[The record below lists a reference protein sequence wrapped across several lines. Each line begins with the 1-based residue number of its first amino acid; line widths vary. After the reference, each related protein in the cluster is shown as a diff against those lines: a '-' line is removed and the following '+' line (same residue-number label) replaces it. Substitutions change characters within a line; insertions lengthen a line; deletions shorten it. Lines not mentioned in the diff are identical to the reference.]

1 MSPDPARL
9 STSDLRHEVLDGVA
23 EGRPRTGPLDM
34 HVDVT
39 NTCNAACISCWDH
52 SPLLDTPRPRSWKR
66 HRIDRDRFLGLVDEL
81 AALGSVRSFVIS
93 GMGEPLTHP
102 DIYELIAA
110 VKAQGWRLTV
120 ISNLIAAKIDRLAS
134 SGVDRLLVGVH
145 GATPAT
151 YSAFHPGWTEAEFF
165 RLCSHLRVLRRAGV
179 SARHVHVITRET
191 APEVVQMVGFGRLF
205 DADRVNFKLAS
216 LGEGTQACGIDATQ
230 RDWLL
235 AEGIPAAREAA
246 AAQGVSTNLD
256 LFEAQ
261 VRAAES
267 DLRTTTPMQ
276 EVGCFMGYVYTR
288 ITVDL
293 EVLYCCNT
301 TVRVGSLHDGSF
313 AALWEGPAWQGLR
326 DRARAGRLWPGCE
339 RCGKFEQNVK
349 WSERFA
355 EHAGVQ
361 AWRAATGNG

>member
-1 MSPDPARL
+1 VTDLARF
-9 STSDLRHEVLDGVA
+9 STPDLRREVLDGIA
-23 EGRPRTGPLDM
+23 QGRPRTGPLDV

-52 SPLLDTPRPRSWKR
+52 SPLLHTARPRSWKR
-66 HRIDRDRFLGLVDEL
+66 HRIDKARFLSLVDEL
-81 AALGSVRSFVIS
+81 AALGSVRHFVIS

-120 ISNLIAAKIDRLAS
+120 ISNLVAANVERLAK
-134 SGVDRLLVGVH
+134 SGVDRMLVGVH

-151 YSAFHPGWTEAEFF
+151 YAAFHPGWTEAEFF
-165 RLCSHLRVLRRAGV
+165 RLCRHLRALRRAGV
-179 SARHVHVITRET
+179 STRHVHVITRET
-191 APEVVQMVGFGRLF
+191 APEVVQMVAFGRLF

-216 LGEGTQACGIDATQ
+216 LTGGTEACGIGAAQ

-235 AEGIPAAREAA
+235 AEGIPAARAA
-246 AAQGVSTNLD
+246 AADQGVPTNLD

-267 DLRTTTPMQ
+267 DLRTTTPME

-293 EVLYCCNT
+293 DVLYCCNT
-301 TVRVGSLHDGSF
+301 NVRVGSLQDGSF
-313 AALWEGPAWQGLR
+313 GDLWTGPAWQGLR
-326 DRARAGRLWPGCE
+326 DRARAGALWPGCE
-339 RCGKFEQNVK
+339 RCGKFEQNVA
-349 WSERFA
+349 WSARFE
-355 EHAGVQ
+355 EHAGHA
-361 AWRAATGNG
+361 AWQQATGNG